1 MGPAAQIAVGAWGI
15 WIVFNLLMVGLAAA
29 VLPVRQAHF
38 DGFRVRLPT
47 SLPFLL
53 SQAEIDAVVCHEHG
67 HRHHLHVWANLLLSC
82 LLLAPGPQCQRRQ
95 ELEADDYAAERGHA
109 LVLAS
114 ALRKLSRHPDDISR
128 AERLERL

>member
-1 MGPAAQIAVGAWGI
+1 MEAALQVAGIVWAAWVALNVMTIG
-15 WIVFNLLMVGLAAA
+15 MAAT

-67 HRHHLHVWANLLLSC
+67 HRRHLHVWVNLLLSC
-82 LLLAPGPQCQRRQ
+82 LIFAPGPQRRRRQ
-95 ELEADDYAAERGHA
+95 EFEADDYAVARGHG
-109 LVLAS
+109 LMLAS
-114 ALRKLSRHPDDISR
+114 ALRKLSRHPDDLSR
-128 AERLERL
+128 ADRLEQL